1 MWEHLDPSLL
11 MVLLWKVVEPLG
23 RGASLEE
30 VTLLGT
36 GLESG
41 VASGPPCFRTTYVT
55 LT

>member
-1 MWEHLDPSLL
+1 MGTLGSIPADGAFLEGCGTFGAWSLT
-11 MVLLWKVVEPLG
+11 G
-23 RGASLEE
+23 GSD
-30 VTLLGT
+30 LLGT